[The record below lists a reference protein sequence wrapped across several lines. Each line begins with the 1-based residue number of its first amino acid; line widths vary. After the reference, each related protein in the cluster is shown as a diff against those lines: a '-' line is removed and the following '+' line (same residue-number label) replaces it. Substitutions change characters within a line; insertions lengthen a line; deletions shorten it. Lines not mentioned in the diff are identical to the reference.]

1 MLAGLHDDHSPSI
14 VRPLVTARVSSPA
27 PQDFVPRS
35 VCARCERPS
44 VVCVCATLSP
54 LQTRTR
60 VVMLQHPRES
70 DVPINTARL
79 VELQLERAEL
89 HVGIRL
95 GEVPELRARLDDPG
109 APPILLYPGEGAR
122 DLAEAP
128 PPGPVTLVVL
138 DGTWWQAKKLFQ
150 HNPELAR
157 LPRYGL
163 SPTAPSRYRIRRE
176 PALHCISTIEAIG
189 EALALLEPGG
199 FDREALLRPFDAMV
213 EHQLRYAEQRSARRH
228 LAFRERARK
237 PRLPRQLLERA
248 HDLVV
253 GYGEANAWPRGSEL
267 GGDAELLHWVA
278 ERVTTGERFE
288 AILAPRRALSPSF
301 SAHTRVPAEL
311 VLAGESVAEFRR
323 RWLAFRRPADLLA
336 GWGSYGTDRL
346 VAEGV
351 DAPERLELRELA
363 RRQLRRST
371 GEVSACAQELGA
383 VLPEPWA
390 RGRAGERLTAAVAVT
405 RALLSAAGYT
415 SE

>member
-1 MLAGLHDDHSPSI
+1 LNA
-14 VRPLVTARVSSPA
+14 VTPA
-27 PQDFVPRS
+27 SQEFVPRR

-44 VVCVCATLSP
+44 SVCVCASLSP
-54 LQTRTR
+54 LKTRTR
-60 VVMLQHPRES
+60 VVILQHPRES

-79 VELQLERAEL
+79 AELQLEGAEL

-95 GEVPELRARLDDPG
+95 GEVPALRARLDDAH

-128 PPGPVTLVVL
+128 PSGPVTLVVL

-150 HNPELAR
+150 YNPELLR

-163 SPTAPSRYRIRRE
+163 SPSAPSRYRIRRE

-199 FDREALLRPFDAMV
+199 FDREALLKPFDAMV
-213 EHQLRYAEQRSARRH
+213 EHQLHYAEQRNARRH
-228 LAFRERARK
+228 LAFRDRPRK
-237 PRLPRQLLERA
+237 PRLPRQLAERA
-248 HDLVV
+248 ADLVV

-267 GGDAELLHWVA
+267 GVDAELVQWVA
-278 ERVTTGERFE
+278 ERISTGERFE
-288 AILAPRRALSPSF
+288 ALLAPRRALSPSF
-301 SAHTRVPAEL
+301 TSHTRVPAEV
-311 VLAGESVAEFRR
+311 VLAGEDIGEFRR
-323 RWLAFRRPADLLA
+323 RWLAFSRPGDLLA
-336 GWGSYGTDRL
+336 GWGHYAADRL

-351 DAPERLELRELA
+351 DVPERIDLRELA
-363 RRQLRRST
+363 RRQLRKKT
-371 GEVSACAQELGA
+371 GEVSACARELGA
-383 VLPEPWA
+383 TLPEPWA